1 MGEQCP
7 VSKDRSD
14 LQDLAVGTPGHFMMV
29 REFPN
34 ISGLK
39 MKVRMISTWQ
49 RHRRGR
55 ASITF

>member
-7 VSKDRSD
+7 VGEDRSD
-14 LQDLAVGTPGHFMMV
+14 LQDLAVGTLGHVMMHDASCWSMLV

-39 MKVRMISTWQ
+39 MKVRMVST
-49 RHRRGR
+49 
-55 ASITF
+55 